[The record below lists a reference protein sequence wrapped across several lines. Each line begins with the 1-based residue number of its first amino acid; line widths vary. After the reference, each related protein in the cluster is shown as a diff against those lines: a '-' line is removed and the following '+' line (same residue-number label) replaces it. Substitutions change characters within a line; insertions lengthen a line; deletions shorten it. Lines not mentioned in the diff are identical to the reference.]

1 MNFFKRL
8 FSWKKKPSKIEDEKE
23 DEIVDSDDN
32 KIDKKESKKLKEI
45 TEPEPEPCL
54 LYTSPSPRDRG

>member
-32 KIDKKESKKLKEI
+32 KIDKKESKKLKKI
-45 TEPEPEPCL
+45 AEPEPEPCL
-54 LYTSPSPRDRG
+54 LYTSPSPRD

>member
-32 KIDKKESKKLKEI
+32 KIDKKESKKLKKTI
-45 TEPEPEPCL
+45 
-54 LYTSPSPRDRG
+54 

>member
-8 FSWKKKPSKIEDEKE
+8 FSWKKKPSKIGNEKE

-32 KIDKKESKKLKEI
+32 KIDKKESKKLPKI
-45 TEPEPEPCL
+45 AEPEP
-54 LYTSPSPRDRG
+54 